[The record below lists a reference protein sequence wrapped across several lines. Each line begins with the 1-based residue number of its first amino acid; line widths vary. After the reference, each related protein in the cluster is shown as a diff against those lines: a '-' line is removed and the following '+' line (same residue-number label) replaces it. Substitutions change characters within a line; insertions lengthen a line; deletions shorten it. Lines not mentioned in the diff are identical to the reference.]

1 MKSNADKKIRGIRF
15 TAGISLLLA
24 ALFITINIASA
35 DPGYLTALYKLP
47 ADNQF
52 VNQYFQTQEIEEGI
66 SLTLGEAF
74 YAGDQIIFTLILEGD
89 LPAGSVSF
97 SDLGHRELLVN
108 GQMAGFGSGGYTL
121 RDENNPNALVSLEE
135 ILLDGSSI
143 DSRSDKIHLSL
154 NIKDIVIYSLIEPD
168 NENSLSRSY
177 TISGP
182 WTFEFEI
189 DGSVLAKMTEIYEIN
204 QTFTVD
210 GTDYTVEKLVISPV
224 NQKIIMA
231 STEERNFIEYWT
243 IRSDEGGE
251 VPLQLRSTSSNI
263 LDPTYRSTYLAMVDF
278 FSSER
283 INNYYQVLNGAD
295 TLTITPWLGNM
306 AFYPGKTYL
315 DTTKLSEFQFSV
327 RRKPGSE

>member
-1 MKSNADKKIRGIRF
+1 MKSKLNKKIRGIRF
-15 TAGISLLLA
+15 ITGISLLLA
-24 ALFITINIASA
+24 ALFTAVNIASA
-35 DPGYLTALYKLP
+35 DPGYLAALYKLP

-74 YAGDQIIFTLILEGD
+74 YDGDQIIFTLILEGD
-89 LPAGSVSF
+89 LPDNSINF
-97 SDLGHRELLVN
+97 SDPGHRELLVN
-108 GQMAGFGSGGYTL
+108 GEMTGFGGSGYIL
-121 RDENNPNALVSLEE
+121 RDENDPNALVSLQE
-135 ILLDGSSI
+135 ILLDEDSI

-168 NENSLSRSY
+168 NENSPFRSY
-177 TISGP
+177 TISGS

-189 DGSVLAKMTEIYEIN
+189 DGSALAKMTEIYEIN

-224 NQKIIMA
+224 NQKIVMT
-231 STEERNFIEYWT
+231 SGEERNFIEYWT
-243 IRSDEGGE
+243 IRSDKGAEL
-251 VPLQLRSTSSNI
+251 PLQLRSTSSNI
-263 LDPTYRSTYLAMVDF
+263 LDPTYRSTYLALVDF
-278 FSSER
+278 LSSER

-306 AFYPGKTYL
+306 AYYPDKTYL

-327 RRKPGSE
+327 KRKPGSE

>member
-1 MKSNADKKIRGIRF
+1 MRSNSNKKIRGIRF
-15 TAGISLLLA
+15 ITGITLLLA
-24 ALFITINIASA
+24 ALFIAINIASA
-35 DPGYLTALYKLP
+35 DPGYLAALYKLP

-52 VNQYFQTQEIEEGI
+52 VNQYFQTEEIEEGI
-66 SLTLGEAF
+66 NLTLGEAF
-74 YAGDQIIFTLILEGD
+74 YAGDQIIFTMILEGD
-89 LPAGSVSF
+89 LPDNSINF

-108 GQMAGFGSGGYTL
+108 GEMTGFGAGGYIL

-135 ILLDGSSI
+135 ILLDGDSI

-154 NIKDIVIYSLIEPD
+154 NFKDIVIYSLIEPD
-168 NENSLSRSY
+168 NENSPFRSY

-189 DGSVLAKMTEIYEIN
+189 DGSALAKMTETYEIN

-210 GTDYTVEKLVISPV
+210 GTDYTVEKMVISPV
-224 NQKIIMA
+224 NQKIVMA
-231 STEERNFIEYWT
+231 SSEERNSIEYWT
-243 IRSDEGGE
+243 VRSDEGAE
-251 VPLQLRSTSSNI
+251 VPLQLRTTSSNI

-306 AFYPGKTYL
+306 AHYPDKTYL
-315 DTTKLSEFQFSV
+315 DTMELSEFQVSV
-327 RRKPGSE
+327 KRKPGGE